1 MKKVNPNK
9 YLISKGKFIRNFTKM
24 YQNIKDPWQ
33 QKKNFSNDISIVLIT
48 ELIKKLKKKRKKI
61 NVLDVGAGENFL
73 KKNFFLNH
81 NYIGTDIHAQKKKD
95 ILYDDIRIH
104 NRNFVGKFDFIFILK
119 TIYYV
124 GDEIDVVIN
133 NIFSY
138 LKKSGVLIISYNLKK
153 NSYSNKFLTDIK
165 LRLKLLKKFSELF
178 TVEVNRIP
186 YETKKKEKITILIF
200 RKD

>member
-24 YQNIKDPWQ
+24 YQNIKDPWL

-73 KKNFFLNH
+73 KKKFFLNH